1 MRCRFQVSD
10 CVVKRGGRVW
20 ADARRPKRV
29 AGQRNIVHEEEMG
42 ESFWE
47 MNTTLGVWESNSNLP
62 GGLSLIPMSTGV
74 AAA

>member
-1 MRCRFQVSD
+1 
-10 CVVKRGGRVW
+10 VW